1 MKARKLLQKATSG
14 GKNLRF
20 DDLIKLSEAF
30 GFALKRITGSH
41 HTFKH
46 PAVPA
51 LLSIQPDN
59 SGQAKSYQVKQLLK
73 LVEEYNLTIDDSG
86 DEGEK
91 A

>member
-20 DDLIKLSEAF
+20 DDLLKLTEAF
-30 GFALKRITGSH
+30 GFVLKRITGNH

-59 SGQAKSYQVKQLLK
+59 NRQAKSYQVKQLVM

-86 DEGEK
+86 DEEDK